1 MYSSSLGKT
10 LWNQK
15 NFRYIWASQTAQAVG
30 SILMTIIVMVDVFKE
45 TNSVFGSG
53 LVLALSSFGSV
64 LGGAMAAFAIQRLDL
79 LQTAAYSTWFRAV
92 CALCIGLCQS
102 LGLPSYIIYMLL
114 FLQSFVGSWYSPA
127 QLGLLYQ
134 AIKKRDYVAA
144 SGSIVTVNQFVQ
156 AAGWGLGGYLTV
168 LTQTHTLTVFTAGLF
183 FVSGFLIKLPDLKNA
198 VIPRQK
204 TRTQSVWRTVYR
216 KKTVLLLTMM
226 DMSEGLA
233 NAVWTSAVLL
243 AFTKE
248 VLNKGEAWWGFIN
261 AGYFLGAILGGILAV
276 LFSNQLK
283 KRLGLMIVLGSVSMG
298 ITTLLFAYSSN
309 PLLSVILCIMM
320 GPLYQ
325 VRDVSQTVIL
335 QDTLTDEE
343 RAPVTAAKNTILTAW
358 SVLTIAIM
366 GALADLIGVQSVFIA
381 AAVLYAGTAAVTF
394 FVRDVRTYSQ
404 SARQHTKEEIE
415 G

>member
-1 MYSSSLGKT
+1 MYSSSVGKT

-156 AAGWGLGGYLTV
+156 AAG
-168 LTQTHTLTVFTAGLF
+168 
-183 FVSGFLIKLPDLKNA
+183 
-198 VIPRQK
+198 
-204 TRTQSVWRTVYR
+204 
-216 KKTVLLLTMM
+216 
-226 DMSEGLA
+226 
-233 NAVWTSAVLL
+233 
-243 AFTKE
+243 
-248 VLNKGEAWWGFIN
+248 
-261 AGYFLGAILGGILAV
+261 
-276 LFSNQLK
+276 
-283 KRLGLMIVLGSVSMG
+283 
-298 ITTLLFAYSSN
+298 
-309 PLLSVILCIMM
+309 
-320 GPLYQ
+320 
-325 VRDVSQTVIL
+325 
-335 QDTLTDEE
+335 
-343 RAPVTAAKNTILTAW
+343 
-358 SVLTIAIM
+358 
-366 GALADLIGVQSVFIA
+366 
-381 AAVLYAGTAAVTF
+381 
-394 FVRDVRTYSQ
+394 
-404 SARQHTKEEIE
+404 
-415 G
+415 